1 MANKIILKNKGTASS
16 APTVHSSDPDNNND
30 LAKGELS
37 INYVD
42 GKIYYAK
49 ESSQGSGS
57 YAVAHFNDSTQTQ
70 TSAEVA
76 ATSTALA
83 IALG

>member
-16 APTVHSSDPDNNND
+16 APTVHSSDPNNNND

-37 INYVD
+37 VNYVD

-49 ESSQGSGS
+49 AVSYTHPPSPRDMRRSRMPSS
-57 YAVAHFNDSTQTQ
+57 A
-70 TSAEVA
+70 
-76 ATSTALA
+76 
-83 IALG
+83 